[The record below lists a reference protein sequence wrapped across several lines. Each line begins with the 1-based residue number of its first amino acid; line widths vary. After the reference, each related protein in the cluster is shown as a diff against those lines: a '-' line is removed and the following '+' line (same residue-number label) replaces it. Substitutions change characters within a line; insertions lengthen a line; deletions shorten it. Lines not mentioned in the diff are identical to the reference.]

1 MKRIFSA
8 LILTLL
14 SLTACE
20 DSSADLQ
27 EGDYLIFGRFAG
39 FCQGDC
45 FSVFRVTQSD
55 LTEDE
60 TAQRYTGTDYEYTA
74 DRTLSHAEYDLAK
87 DLLSSL
93 PTELLTSDKE
103 VYGCP
108 DCADQGG
115 FLISFSYNGAEKT
128 FRIDTNQ
135 TEDQSEAILA
145 FKTGINEVLSE
156 IR

>member
-1 MKRIFSA
+1 MKRLFSV
-8 LILTLL
+8 LFVTLF
-14 SLTACE
+14 SITACD
-20 DSSADLQ
+20 DSAADLQ

-60 TAQRYTGTDYEYTA
+60 TAQRYNGTGYEYTA
-74 DRTLSHAEYDLAK
+74 DRTLSKAHFALAK
-87 DLLSSL
+87 DLLSNL
-93 PTELLTSDKE
+93 PAELLTSDKE

-115 FLISFSYNGAEKT
+115 ILVSFSYNGTEKT
-128 FRIDTNQ
+128 FRLDTRQ

-145 FKTGINEVLSE
+145 FKTEINEVLSE
-156 IR
+156 IQ